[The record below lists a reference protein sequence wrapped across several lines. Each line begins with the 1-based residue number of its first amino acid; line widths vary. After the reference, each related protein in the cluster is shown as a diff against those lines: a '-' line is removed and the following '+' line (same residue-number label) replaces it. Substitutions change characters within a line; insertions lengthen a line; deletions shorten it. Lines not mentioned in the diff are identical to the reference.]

1 MKDFSDSSRTTQGL
15 ILVPQG
21 IPSDIRLF
29 ENLCLPIAFV
39 IGKRVCQATV
49 KGEKACK
56 KEIFDLQGLCQRKKA
71 SLKHRTQIGE
81 ELLAE
86 AKDCLDQICT
96 KSSGPY
102 TYETLNDLATH
113 FKHNVVV
120 FSQMIATPKL
130 VLPYNQ
136 ELGTDWP
143 TIFLEEV
150 QSLNPNSKYQKHLN
164 CLVYPGRHFK
174 KAAICRLCL
183 KLVTR
188 NLHHYFCRRRAS
200 CKGCHRR
207 KLHDGD
213 HFSYLMIK
221 EFCASALVG
230 HPCVTFLND
239 GRGQKCLSCDR
250 LILTDSCMKLHR
262 KNCFGKIFCQDCF
275 KVIFIRKGE
284 NAKEKLDSHECG
296 MRYCANC
303 FQKISAK
310 ESKYHTCRFSSMK
323 LQKFFNSIAILDFE
337 TVTLGK
343 DNLLRDCLA
352 NLHFEYGLMGLFS
365 EITFAA
371 EGFHHRDSEVIKKHV
386 LAYDYLPLTIGNAIC
401 KRSGLIKPSK
411 RKRCAKKPT
420 LENDPEDAHMQSG
433 SDSENGHFEN
443 EHWNLESHIRQTKYE
458 TKDLLLLFQSYKDN
472 LKKFDPIAPKELKQ
486 RSVYKVLCFIL

>member
-39 IGKRVCQATV
+39 IGKRVCQAAV

-56 KEIFDLQGLCQRKKA
+56 KEIFDLRGLCQRKKA
-71 SLKHRTQIGE
+71 SLKHRNQIGE

-102 TYETLNDLATH
+102 TYATLNDLATH

-174 KAAICRLCL
+174 KAAIVCL
-183 KLVTR
+183 FV
-188 NLHHYFCRRRAS
+188 
-200 CKGCHRR
+200 
-207 KLHDGD
+207 
-213 HFSYLMIK
+213 
-221 EFCASALVG
+221 
-230 HPCVTFLND
+230 
-239 GRGQKCLSCDR
+239 CLFRWTARCNR
-250 LILTDSCMKLHR
+250 LI
-262 KNCFGKIFCQDCF
+262 NCNTSQVGIPLNWDFAYVQKQFYWFSTLRCF
-275 KVIFIRKGE
+275 
-284 NAKEKLDSHECG
+284 
-296 MRYCANC
+296 
-303 FQKISAK
+303 
-310 ESKYHTCRFSSMK
+310 
-323 LQKFFNSIAILDFE
+323 
-337 TVTLGK
+337 
-343 DNLLRDCLA
+343 
-352 NLHFEYGLMGLFS
+352 
-365 EITFAA
+365 
-371 EGFHHRDSEVIKKHV
+371 
-386 LAYDYLPLTIGNAIC
+386 
-401 KRSGLIKPSK
+401 
-411 RKRCAKKPT
+411 
-420 LENDPEDAHMQSG
+420 
-433 SDSENGHFEN
+433 
-443 EHWNLESHIRQTKYE
+443 
-458 TKDLLLLFQSYKDN
+458 
-472 LKKFDPIAPKELKQ
+472 
-486 RSVYKVLCFIL
+486 